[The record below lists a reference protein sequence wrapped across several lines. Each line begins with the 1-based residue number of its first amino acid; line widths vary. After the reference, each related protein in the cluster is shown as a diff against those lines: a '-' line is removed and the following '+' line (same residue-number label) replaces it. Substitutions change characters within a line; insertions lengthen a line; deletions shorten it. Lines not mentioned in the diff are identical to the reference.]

1 MVRPTKFEEPLAK
14 PRSFRLR
21 KSDDKEFAKKLK
33 DADLETS
40 AFMREYILNN
50 ERKSIVRP
58 QKAITREDRLTLT
71 RMIGQVQKVGDAINQ
86 LATQANS
93 GYLAGTLSEEVYRDL
108 LAGLEDIS
116 LDLKSCVPKWD

>member
-1 MVRPTKFEEPLAK
+1 MVRPTKFEEPLARS
-14 PRSFRLR
+14 RSFRLR
-21 KSDDKEFAKKLK
+21 KSDDEIFAKKLK
-33 DADLETS
+33 DADLETT
-40 AFMREYILNN
+40 AFVREYILNN
-50 ERKSIVRP
+50 ERKTIVRP

-116 LDLKSCVPKWD
+116 LNVKSCLPKWD